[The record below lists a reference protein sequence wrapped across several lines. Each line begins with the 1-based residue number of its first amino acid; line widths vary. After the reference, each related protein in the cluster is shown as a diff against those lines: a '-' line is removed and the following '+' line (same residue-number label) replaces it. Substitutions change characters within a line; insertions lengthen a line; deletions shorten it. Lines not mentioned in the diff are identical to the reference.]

1 MQITFTPMRRDDAL
15 ILSCQ
20 GETLIVNGTAHD
32 FSALTEGAHLTPEEA
47 GCDWLAGD
55 VTREN
60 GVLQLT
66 LVLPH
71 GARAPQKTLFPAS
84 VSVTGDGSIPVPA
97 HSLPEEEVD
106 SEG

>member
-1 MQITFTPMRRDDAL
+1 MQITFTPMRCDDAL

-32 FSALTEGAHLTPEEA
+32 FGALTEGARLTPEEV

-71 GARAPQKTLFPAS
+71 GARAPQETLFPAP
-84 VSVTGDGSIPVPA
+84 VSVTQDGAIPVPA
-97 HSLPEEEVD
+97 HSLPEVVVD
-106 SEG
+106 PEG